1 MVRFTL
7 KQCSYFMAVAEQGGI
22 AQAARVMNISQP
34 AIAQAIDKL
43 EDITGLQLFDRQHA
57 RGMDL
62 TVQGRA
68 FYSEAE
74 KLIATTQAVER
85 NVSDILANLAGT
97 IRLGCFQ
104 SIAPFHVARLS
115 SRYHSLFPNVE
126 VEVSELL
133 QSELVT
139 ELLTGNIDLA
149 ILYDLGLDPS
159 LLGWRVLS
167 KPKPYVILP
176 RDHKKSSQTKISL
189 KELADEP
196 YVLFDAPGSREYFY
210 SIFARYQITPQIS
223 FRSTSLESVRS
234 AVGHGLGFSL
244 LTMRP
249 NEPST
254 YDGHQIV
261 SLEIKEDIEPT
272 QIVLAHKVDASMPPL
287 LKKFTDYCIED
298 FKQQKSKPR

>member
-7 KQCSYFMAVAEQGGI
+7 KQCSYFIAVAEQGRI
-22 AQAARVMNISQP
+22 AQAARLMNISQP

-62 TVQGRA
+62 TTQGRA
-68 FYSEAE
+68 FYKEAQS
-74 KLIATTQAVER
+74 LVTAAQAVER
-85 NVSDILANLAGT
+85 NVSNISAHLAGT
-97 IRLGCFQ
+97 VRLGCFQ

-115 SRYHSLFPNVE
+115 SNYQKLYPNVE

-133 QSELVT
+133 QNELVSELQS
-139 ELLTGNIDLA
+139 EKIDLA

-159 LLGWRVLS
+159 LFGWKVLS
-167 KPKPYVILP
+167 KPKPYVVLP
-176 RDHKKSSQTKISL
+176 SDHSKSSQSTISL
-189 KELADEP
+189 KELAEEP
-196 YVLFDAPGSREYFY
+196 YVLFDAPASREYFY
-210 SIFARYQITPQIS
+210 SIFARYQITPRIS

-244 LTMRP
+244 LTMRRNDP
-249 NEPST
+249 NT

-261 SLEIKEDIEPT
+261 SLEITEDIEPT
-272 QIVLAHKVDASMPPL
+272 QIVLAHKVGSKLSPL
-287 LKKFTDYCIED
+287 LTVFMNYCIAD
-298 FKQQKSKPR
+298 FDSR

>member
-7 KQCSYFMAVAEQGGI
+7 KQCHYFIAVAEHGGI
-22 AQAARVMNISQP
+22 AQAARTLNISQP

-62 TVQGRA
+62 TTQGRA
-68 FYSEAE
+68 FFQEAQD
-74 KLIATTQAVER
+74 LTAMALTVER
-85 NVSDILANLAGT
+85 NVTDIAANLKGT

-115 SRYHSLFPNVE
+115 SEYQRINPEVN

-133 QSELVT
+133 QGELVT
-139 ELLTGNIDLA
+139 GLLEGQIDLA

-159 LLGWRVLS
+159 LFGWQVLS
-167 KPKPYVILP
+167 EPKPYVVLP
-176 RDHKKSSQTKISL
+176 GTHPKAQDKSVSL
-189 KELADEP
+189 KALAEEP

-210 SIFARYQITPQIS
+210 AIFARYQINPRVV

-244 LTMRP
+244 LTMRRK
-249 NEPST
+249 EDET
-254 YDGHQIV
+254 YDGHKV
-261 SLEIKEDIEPT
+261 SSLEIEENIDPT
-272 QIVLAHKVDASMPPL
+272 KIVLAHKLNASPSPL
-287 LKKFTDYCIED
+287 VTGFKNYCVAD
-298 FKQQKSKPR
+298 FDQQNRT